1 LGELSGAAVTQNAG
15 PARSRRPGAV
25 TAIGIALCEWAAY
38 VIMGGERRCRV
49 VRTSQAGRV
58 RDVVVVGGGH
68 NGLACA
74 AYLAKAGLDVVV
86 AERREVLGGAAVT
99 EEPWPGYRVSSAS
112 YVVSLL
118 PPRIVRELDLA
129 RHGYRVSIV
138 TPDYFV
144 PFPDG
149 SGLTLWG
156 DTARDAAEIARFSG
170 PDAGSYVEFDRYFG
184 RVAHLLKDLLFVVPP
199 NLAVGDLPKWAAAAA
214 RLRKW
219 TGRDVA
225 EAVRLF
231 TMSAADFLNEWFTD
245 ERVKGALATQAIIG
259 AWCGPMSPGS
269 AYVLMHHWIGEV
281 AGHAGAWGWVHGGM
295 GGVSQALA
303 GAARAA
309 GAELRT
315 GAAVCRVRIR
325 GGRATGVELSD
336 GSVIAARRVVSSAH
350 PITTYR
356 DLVGFQH
363 LPDDVVRDVRRLRT
377 RSGSVKVNLAMS
389 TLPRATAWDSGRPQ
403 QLHRGLLAISP
414 SVEYLERAWDDAK
427 YGRPSRNPYIEMVFP
442 TAHEP
447 GLAPEGSHIALA
459 FTQYGPY
466 QLATGSWDTERDAY
480 GKRVLETLE
489 QYCPG
494 VIGSVLHTEVLAP
507 PDIETR
513 YGLLG
518 GNIFHGEMVPDQMFS
533 LRPIFGYGDYRS
545 PIAGLYLCGSGTH
558 PGGGVMGV
566 PARNSSKTILADV
579 RRERLRARLGR
590 RGRI

>member
-1 LGELSGAAVTQNAG
+1 MS
-15 PARSRRPGAV
+15 S
-25 TAIGIALCEWAAY
+25 
-38 VIMGGERRCRV
+38 
-49 VRTSQAGRV
+49 SQAGGI
-58 RDVVVVGGGH
+58 RDVAIVGGGH

-86 AERREVLGGAAVT
+86 LERRQLLGGAAVT
-99 EEPWPGYRVSSAS
+99 EEPWPGYRISSAS

-118 PPRIVRELDLA
+118 PPRIVGELDLE

-156 DTARDAAEIARFSG
+156 DTARDATEIAKLSSA
-170 PDAGSYVEFDRYFG
+170 DADSYVEFDRYFA
-184 RVAHLLKDLLFVVPP
+184 RVAHLLRDLLFVVPP
-199 NLAVGDLPKWAAAAA
+199 NLSLGDLPKWAAVGA

-231 TMSAADFLNEWFTD
+231 TISAADFLDEWFAD
-245 ERVKGALATQAIIG
+245 NRVKGALATQAIIG

-281 AGHAGAWGWVHGGM
+281 AGHEGAWGWVHGGM
-295 GGVSQALA
+295 GGISQALA

-309 GAELRT
+309 GAELRVD
-315 GAAVCRVRIR
+315 AAVRRVDVR
-325 GGRATGVELSD
+325 GGRAVGVELND
-336 GSVIAARRVVSSAH
+336 GSVIPARRVVSGAH
-350 PITTYR
+350 PVTTYR

-377 RSGSVKVNLAMS
+377 RSGSVKLNLALS
-389 TLPRATAWDSGRPQ
+389 ELPRATAWDGRPEA
-403 QLHRGLLAISP
+403 LHRGLIAIAP
-414 SVEYLERAWDDAK
+414 SMEYLERAWDDAK
-427 YGRPSRNPYIEMVFP
+427 YGRPSRHPYAEMVFP
-442 TAHEP
+442 TAHEQE
-447 GLAPEGSHIALA
+447 LAPEGRHIALA

-466 QLATGSWDTERDAY
+466 HLASGTWDDERDAY
-480 GKRVLETLE
+480 AKRVLETLE
-489 QYCPG
+489 AYCPG
-494 VIGSVLHTEVLAP
+494 IMGSVLHTEVLAP
-507 PDIETR
+507 PDIEAR

-518 GNIFHGEMVPDQMFS
+518 GNIFQGEMSPDQMFS

-545 PIAGLYLCGSGTH
+545 PISGLYLCGSGTH
-558 PGGGVMGV
+558 PGGGVMGA
-566 PARNSSKTILADV
+566 PARNASRVILSDV
-579 RRERLRARLGR
+579 RRDRLRARAG
-590 RGRI
+590 RGRDRPHDHSS

>member
-1 LGELSGAAVTQNAG
+1 
-15 PARSRRPGAV
+15 
-25 TAIGIALCEWAAY
+25 
-38 VIMGGERRCRV
+38 M
-49 VRTSQAGRV
+49 SQEGRI
-58 RDVVVVGGGH
+58 RDAVVVGGGH

-118 PPRIVRELDLA
+118 PPRVVRELDLH
-129 RHGYRVSIV
+129 RYGYRVSIV

-156 DTARDAAEIARFSG
+156 DTARDAAEIAKFSTA
-170 PDAGSYVEFDRYFG
+170 DAGSYTEFDRYFG
-184 RVAHLLKDLLFVVPP
+184 RVTHLLRDLLFVVPP
-199 NLAVGDLPKWAAAAA
+199 NLSLGDLPRWAALGA
-214 RLRKW
+214 RLRGW

-231 TMSAADFLNEWFTD
+231 TMSAADFLDEWFAD
-245 ERVKGALATQAIIG
+245 DRVKGALATQAIIG

-281 AGHAGAWGWVHGGM
+281 DGHDGAWGWVDGGM
-295 GGVSQALA
+295 GGVSRALA

-309 GAELRT
+309 GAEIRA
-315 GAAVCRVRIR
+315 GVGVRRVNIH
-325 GGRATGVELSD
+325 GNRATGVELDD
-336 GSVIAARRVVSSAH
+336 GTVIAARRVVSGAH
-350 PITTYR
+350 PVTTYR

-377 RSGSVKVNLAMS
+377 RSGSVKVNLALS
-389 TLPRATAWDSGRPQ
+389 QLPQATAWDSSRPEP
-403 QLHRGLLAISP
+403 LHRGLLAVAP

-427 YGRPSRNPYIEMVFP
+427 YGHPSQHPYIEMVFP

-447 GLAPEGSHIALA
+447 GLAPDGSHIALA

-466 QLATGSWDTERDAY
+466 QLASSSWETERDAY
-480 GKRVLETLE
+480 GKRVLEALE

-494 VIGSVLHTEVLAP
+494 ITRSVLHAEVLAP
-507 PDIETR
+507 PDIEAR

-518 GNIFHGEMVPDQMFS
+518 GNIFQGEMTPDQMFS

-545 PIAGLYLCGSGTH
+545 PITGLYLCGSGTH
-558 PGGGVMGV
+558 PGGGVMAI
-566 PARNSSKTILADV
+566 PARNASKAILADI
-579 RRERLRARLGR
+579 RREQRRARLRPGR
-590 RGRI
+590 TQPAPRTLR